1 LSFLATAQALQ
12 IESLSIL
19 WDSARGVIGTGG
31 ASSINQALINLDTN
45 FALKDYHKRN
55 KTEEQVFRTLINEV
69 TVLS

>member
-1 LSFLATAQALQ
+1 VA
-12 IESLSIL
+12 
-19 WDSARGVIGTGG
+19 VIGTGG

-55 KTEEQVFRTLINEV
+55 KTEEQVFRTLVNEV